1 MYGLADILNHPVR
14 LFRHF
19 PSLQHESPES
29 QSVAGAAA
37 FQDFR
42 LVQRIPFGLPVA
54 FPYAAVEAVIAADVG
69 YLYQPSDVYPVPEP
83 CQCRF
88 PRRLLQFS
96 ADLSVVAHKQGPVL
110 LRLKPSFIA
119 QLSYQSF
126 HAVCHIR

>member
-1 MYGLADILNHPVR
+1 MHEAGIVKPRILAPLKDEGSEPQVVA
-14 LFRHF
+14 LF
-19 PSLQHESPES
+19 
-29 QSVAGAAA
+29 AA

-83 CQCRF
+83 CQGSF
-88 PRRLLQFS
+88 PCRLLQFPV
-96 ADLSVVAHKQGPVL
+96 DLPVVAHEQGPVF

-119 QLSYQSF
+119 QLGWSF
-126 HAVCHIR
+126 GIAT